1 MVTARRVGGGLTCGT
16 ELRSSWVPFRWFVGY
31 LSSAGVELRYL
42 YVGTS
47 DTEVD
52 VATWLHVPGATMLW
66 RFRHF
71 GADVAAISLGSPPTL
86 LLADHRP
93 SGSVLPIYAVEDLH
107 TAVRTM
113 STRGWTVDLA
123 SVETPEGPAALVHSA
138 SGTELALLQVNRPNA
153 MEHAFA
159 AEDNIHAVRSSG

>member
-1 MVTARRVGGGLTCGT
+1 M
-16 ELRSSWVPFRWFVGY
+16 
-31 LSSAGVELRYL
+31 ELRYL

-47 DTEVD
+47 DTDLD
-52 VATWLHVPGATMLW
+52 VATWLQVPGATMLW

-93 SGSVLPIYAVEDLH
+93 TGSVLPIYAVDNLP
-107 TAVRTM
+107 TAVLAM
-113 STRGWTVDLA
+113 STLGWTVDLE
-123 SVETPEGPAALVHSA
+123 SVGTPEGPAALVHSA
-138 SGTELALLQVNRPNA
+138 SGTEVALLQVDRPNA

-159 AEDNIHAVRSSG
+159 AEGNVHAVRP